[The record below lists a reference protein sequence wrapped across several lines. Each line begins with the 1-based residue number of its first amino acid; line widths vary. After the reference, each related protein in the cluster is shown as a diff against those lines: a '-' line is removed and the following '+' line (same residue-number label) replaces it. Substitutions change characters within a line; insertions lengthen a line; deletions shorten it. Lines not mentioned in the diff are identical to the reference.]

1 MGKRLIGS
9 VGLKP
14 GTDTGFDL
22 DEKGQIHGYTDTQFA
37 LPVGTNDHVIYADS
51 SADSGLA
58 YGASAKSVLT
68 TAGDLLVASGANTL
82 SRLARGA
89 DNYILKMNG
98 TALNWEAESS
108 GVSLSDN
115 NTWTG
120 TNIFNGFISST
131 PTELTLSSGVVT
143 ATRMC
148 HLIDTEG
155 DASTDTM
162 THMNGYDEGRI
173 VILTTIN
180 GARDVTITDEAGGAG
195 TLNMDGDFT
204 LSQVSDTITFCGRLT
219 DGLTFMEL
227 SRSNNTA

>member
-1 MGKRLIGS
+1 MIAGAFSSTSGKADITLTTNGDILFYNSGRQRLAIGS
-9 VGLKP
+9 E
-14 GTDTGFDL
+14 GTVLTVSGSDL
-22 DEKGQIHGYTDTQFA
+22 PAWET
-37 LPVGTNDHVIYADS
+37 
-51 SADSGLA
+51 
-58 YGASAKSVLT
+58 ASA
-68 TAGDLLVASGANTL
+68 
-82 SRLARGA
+82 
-89 DNYILKMNG
+89 
-98 TALNWEAESS
+98 

-173 VILTTIN
+173 VILTTVN
-180 GARDVTITDEAGGAG
+180 GSRDVTLDDEAGGVG

-227 SRSNNTA
+227 SRSDNTA

>member
-1 MGKRLIGS
+1 MSYNGDLYAQAEEVITSKGDLRRGDASGNPERYGIGS
-9 VGLKP
+9 
-14 GTDTGFDL
+14 TN
-22 DEKGQIHGYTDTQFA
+22 QILSVSSGNILWKTLT
-37 LPVGTNDHVIYADS
+37 TAD
-51 SADSGLA
+51 
-58 YGASAKSVLT
+58 SVLT
-68 TAGDLLVASGANTL
+68 TQGDVLFEGASGL
-82 SRLARGA
+82 ERLGQSTDGFVLTTKGA
-89 DNYILKMNG
+89 AADPVW
-98 TALNWEAESS
+98 AAAA

-180 GARDVTITDEAGGAG
+180 GARDVTLDDEAGGAG